1 MRPFNNQKNNILPDN
16 IQEFS
21 YVNLGITEI
30 LSIFRLVLDG
40 KTGKQTSK
48 SSRFEVLKKFLAN
61 NVAITGLLKLVC
73 D

>member
-61 NVAITGLLKLVC
+61 NVAITSLLKLVC